1 MSHKLRVSYSVGVN
15 SSDPRVRRTR
25 ARLRAAVL
33 ELAAERELGDITIAE
48 VAKRAG
54 VNRATTYLHFPDLD
68 ALVADAMEEAVA
80 QVARAAALCPLD
92 APRDEPPQPLRDLFD
107 TVAANAVLYR
117 RMLSPHGSAR
127 FAAGLRDRLAAEL
140 RHSLAGRARPRR
152 VDDVPVDVHAA
163 YLAGA
168 ITGVIAAWTAAQAPA
183 GAGETALAT
192 WRLLRG

>member
-1 MSHKLRVSYSVGVN
+1 MN

-140 RHSLAGRARPRR
+140 RHSLEGRARPRR

-168 ITGVIAAWTAAQAPA
+168 LTGVIAAWTAAQAPA
-183 GAGETALAT
+183 GAAETALAT

>member
-1 MSHKLRVSYSVGVN
+1 MN

-68 ALVADAMEEAVA
+68 ALVADAMEEAVT

-140 RHSLAGRARPRR
+140 RRSLEERNRGRAE
-152 VDDVPVDVHAA
+152 VPVDVHAA

-168 ITGVIAAWTAAQAPA
+168 LTGVIANWTAGQAPA
-183 GAGETALAT
+183 GAAETALAT

>member
-1 MSHKLRVSYSVGVN
+1 MR
-15 SSDPRVRRTR
+15 SSDPRARRTR

-33 ELAAERELGDITIAE
+33 ELAAERELGAITIAE

-68 ALVADAMEEAVA
+68 ALVADAMDEAVT

-92 APRDEPPQPLRDLFD
+92 APRDEVPQPLRDLFD
-107 TVAANAVLYR
+107 DVAANAVLYR

-140 RHSLAGRARPRR
+140 RRSFEARARPPHLH
-152 VDDVPVDVHAA
+152 DVPVDVHAA

-168 ITGVIAAWTAAQAPA
+168 LTGVIASWTAAQAPA
-183 GAGETALAT
+183 DAAQTALAT

>member
-1 MSHKLRVSYSVGVN
+1 MN

-33 ELAAERELGDITIAE
+33 ALAAERELGDITIAE
-48 VAKRAG
+48 VARRAG
-54 VNRATTYLHFPDLD
+54 VNRATTYLHFADLD
-68 ALVADAMEEAVA
+68 ALVADAMDEAVA

-92 APRDEPPQPLRDLFD
+92 APRDEVPQPLRDLFAD
-107 TVAANAVLYR
+107 VAANAVLYR

-140 RHSLAGRARPRR
+140 RQSFEGRPRPG
-152 VDDVPVDVHAA
+152 VEDVPVDVHAD

-168 ITGVIAAWTAAQAPA
+168 LTGVIAGWTAARAPA
-183 GAGETALAT
+183 GAAETALAT